1 MSKLYDENP
10 NQLGNYQSDFSTDSS
25 GSSSG
30 NSTKSVLGFLQALP
44 VVGQVATAI
53 DTVTG
58 GADHRARKNMRTQ
71 ASLNEAAADR
81 NFERSR
87 LMWQMQNKYD
97 LPVNQME
104 RYQNASI
111 NPNAVI
117 SGVTGNSPATMSS
130 PDVSYH
136 APDLNAA
143 RAAEYSRS
151 QLLMDSMQQMAN
163 INLTNAQADNV
174 KSDTKNKNIQ
184 NDFLP
189 QLLQNQI
196 DLGFAQIELTDS
208 QKNLTDEQV
217 QQTYQTSLKIQEEMH
232 EIRATVNLIKEQ
244 TDNMKIKNANDLL
257 SYCYN
262 EQSFDKL
269 LKKLDLEN
277 KLTGANI
284 NQVRAATAKLW
295 AETFHVRLQNTFQRQ
310 LNEFGRRTFN
320 DKLSMF
326 KTNKMMLDNN
336 FKYQKIHLQN
346 LSKLDG
352 YNQYLQTF
360 KLAGEVIR
368 EYLGIPADILSLPGK
383 VIGSIFE

>member
-1 MSKLYDENP
+1 MSNLYDDNP
-10 NQLGNYQSDFSTDSS
+10 NQLSSYQSDFSDS
-25 GSSSG
+25 GK
-30 NSTKSVLGFLQALP
+30 TKSAASVISAIGSAAGAVTGLGSL
-44 VVGQVATAI
+44 I

-58 GADHRARKNMRTQ
+58 GADHRARKNMRYQATLNHQVAEDNYLRSLRMWNTQ
-71 ASLNEAAADR
+71 N
-81 NFERSR
+81 
-87 LMWQMQNKYD
+87 QYD
-97 LPVNQME
+97 LPVNQMQ
-104 RYQNASI
+104 RYHDASI

-117 SGVTGNSPATMSS
+117 SGVTGNSPATMTP
-130 PDVSYH
+130 PDITSH
-136 APDLNAA
+136 APDYNAA
-143 RAAEYSRS
+143 RATEYTRS

-320 DKLSMF
+320 DKLSMY

-360 KLAGEVIR
+360 KLAAEVIR

>member
-1 MSKLYDENP
+1 MSKLYEDNP
-10 NQLGNYQSDFSTDSS
+10 NQLGSYQTDFSDT
-25 GSSSG
+25 G
-30 NSTKSVLGFLQALP
+30 NKTKSAAAVIGAIGAGVNAVTGLGSL
-44 VVGQVATAI
+44 I

-58 GADHRARKNMRTQ
+58 GADHRARKNMRYQ
-71 ASLNEAAADR
+71 QDLNEIAADK
-81 NFERSR
+81 NFDRSR
-87 LMWQMQNKYD
+87 LMWQMQNNYD
-97 LPVNQME
+97 LPVHQIE

-117 SGVTGNSPATMSS
+117 SGVTGNSPATMTS
-130 PDVSYH
+130 PDVTYH
-136 APDLNAA
+136 APDYNAA
-143 RAAEYSRS
+143 REAEYSKSR
-151 QLLMDSMQQMAN
+151 LIMDTMQQMAN
-163 INLTNAQADNV
+163 INLTNAQADNL
-174 KSDTKNKNIQ
+174 KSDTKNKDIQ

-295 AETFHVRLQNTFQRQ
+295 AEVFHVRLQNTFQRQ
-310 LNEFGRRTFN
+310 INEFGRRTFN

-336 FKYQKIHLQN
+336 YNYQKIHLRN
-346 LSKLDG
+346 LSNLDG
-352 YNQYLQTF
+352 YNEYLRTF